1 MQVTKNCLSYDQTE
15 LDYQAMLTTAE
26 VAFTLLRESI
36 NRYLQK
42 LNEYPLSECFYL
54 TTAHLAGDAKC
65 LNIVAETLHTLREG
79 LDRYELRVVNKPEIE
94 EVN

>member
-36 NRYLQK
+36 NRHLQELSK
-42 LNEYPLSECFYL
+42 YPLSRRFWAAIVYL
-54 TTAHLAGDAKC
+54 TGDAKC

-79 LDRYELRVVNKPEIE
+79 LNRYELRVVNKPEIK